1 MNRTI
6 LFSPVGGTD
15 PIHNKNCRDG
25 SMLHIARVYEATDV
39 FLYMSKEILENHKK
53 DNRYFYALEKL
64 AELQKREIRIKK
76 VARPDLID
84 VHEYD
89 YYYNDFENIINKIK
103 NGMDDTDRLILN
115 VSSGTPAMKNGLLI
129 LQQMLDMEFTPV
141 QVRTPEGKMNEHIHS
156 SYDIKTLWDL
166 NQDNEDNFENRC
178 SEVYCESFI
187 MIKNEEMIKKNI
199 REYNYDV
206 AFELANMMPERS
218 KKYLPLIK
226 MARDR
231 VILNS
236 RELESALK
244 NNEQN
249 LKNIFTPIKKD
260 GIREVY
266 EYALSL
272 NIKFARKDY
281 DGFIR
286 ATSPLIVR
294 IFESMLYEQC
304 GIELKNYMKIN
315 KKGVKEWD
323 RNKLKLDI
331 KGKRIDTCLNNNFRY
346 FKYNYIQSVHI
357 KAILEEFC
365 NDKKLI
371 NLVKK
376 IRVVE
381 EKIRNIVA
389 HDIFCV
395 TDDSV
400 KKRTGYYISEIH
412 SFLIE
417 SFKYTNFNISEDNWK
432 SYDIMNDHIIK
443 VISER

>member
-64 AELQKREIRIKK
+64 AKLQEREIRIKEI
-76 VARPDLID
+76 ARPDLID

-89 YYYNDFENIINKIK
+89 YYYNDFADIINEIK
-103 NGMDDTDRLILN
+103 SGMDETDRLLLN

-141 QVRTPEGKMNEHIHS
+141 QVRNPEGKMNEHAHS
-156 SYDIKTLWDL
+156 SYDIDKLWEL
-166 NQDNEDNFENRC
+166 NPDNEGDFENRC
-178 SEVYCESFI
+178 SEVYCKSFV

-199 REYNYDV
+199 KQYNYEV
-206 AFELANMMPERS
+206 ALELANMMPERN
-218 KKYLPLIK
+218 KRYLSLIK

-231 VILNS
+231 VILDS
-236 RELESALK
+236 IELESALK
-244 NNEQN
+244 YHEEF
-249 LKNIFTPIKKD
+249 LKDIFIPIIKD
-260 GIREVY
+260 GEREVY

-272 NIKFARKDY
+272 KSKYDRKDY

-286 ATSPLIVR
+286 ATTPLIVK
-294 IFESMLYEQC
+294 IFESILDAQC
-304 GIELKNYMKIN
+304 GIQLN
-315 KKGVKEWD
+315 KYLRTNKDGSKKWD

-331 KGKRIDTCLNNNFRY
+331 KGKRIDTCLNKNFY
-346 FKYNYIQSVHI
+346 EFKYSFIQSVHI
-357 KAILEEFC
+357 KAIVEDFSNNE
-365 NDKKLI
+365 KLI
-371 NLVKK
+371 DMVKK
-376 IRVVE
+376 IREIE
-381 EKIRNIVA
+381 ENIRNIVT
-389 HDIFCV
+389 HEIYCV

-400 KKRTGYYISEIH
+400 KKRTGYYISEIL
-412 SFLIE
+412 SFLME
-417 SFKYTNFNISEDNWK
+417 SFKYTNFNISKDNWN
-432 SYDIMNDHIIK
+432 SYDIMNGYIIK
-443 VISER
+443 VISEG

>member
-64 AELQKREIRIKK
+64 AELQEREIRIKEI
-76 VARPDLID
+76 ARPDLID

-89 YYYNDFENIINKIK
+89 YYYNDFADIINEIK
-103 NGMDDTDRLILN
+103 NGMDETDRLILN

-141 QVRTPEGKMNEHIHS
+141 QVRTPEGKMNEHVHS
-156 SYDIKTLWDL
+156 SYDIDELWEL
-166 NQDNEDNFENRC
+166 NPDNEDDFENRC
-178 SEVYCESFI
+178 SEVYCKSFI

-199 REYNYDV
+199 RQYNYDV
-206 AFELANMMPERS
+206 ALELANMMPERS

-231 VILNS
+231 VILDT
-236 RELESALK
+236 RELESTLK
-244 NNEQN
+244 ELEGH
-249 LKNIFTPIKKD
+249 LKDIFTPIRKD

-286 ATSPLIVR
+286 AMTPLIVK
-294 IFESMLYEQC
+294 IFESILDAQC
-304 GIELKNYMKIN
+304 GIQLNKYLKTN
-315 KKGVKEWD
+315 KKGFKEWD
-323 RNKLKLDI
+323 RNKLKLDV
-331 KGKRIDTCLNNNFRY
+331 KGERLDSCLNNNFHE
-346 FKYNYIQSVHI
+346 FKYNYIQSVHV
-357 KAILEEFC
+357 KAIVEDFS
-365 NDKKLI
+365 NDEKLI
-371 NLVKK
+371 ALVKK
-376 IRVVE
+376 IRRIE

-400 KKRTGYYISEIH
+400 KKRTGYYISEIL
-412 SFLIE
+412 SFLME
-417 SFKYTNFNISEDNWK
+417 SFKYTNFNISKDNWN
-432 SYDIMNDHIIK
+432 SYDVMNDYIIK
-443 VISER
+443 VISEG